1 VVANDSST
9 WIVAPKVRVKG
20 MSATGT
26 GTGTDTEIAR
36 AMSATDRA
44 TLRSLQASAAGS

>member
-20 MSATGT
+20 MPATGT
-26 GTGTDTEIAR
+26 GTGTEIAR